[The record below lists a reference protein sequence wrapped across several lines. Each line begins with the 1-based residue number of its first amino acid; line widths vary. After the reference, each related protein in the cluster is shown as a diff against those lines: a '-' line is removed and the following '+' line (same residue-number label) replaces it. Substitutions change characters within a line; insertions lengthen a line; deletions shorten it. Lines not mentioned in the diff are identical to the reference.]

1 MNLFDVVHVR
11 SCSYYTTC
19 QITYMYS
26 LTHLK
31 DLTLKYFLFLLITS
45 WTSITISTR
54 IKKSYDSDSDKDN
67 CMTCV
72 RSSENFKNG
81 REISKTVI

>member
-1 MNLFDVVHVR
+1 
-11 SCSYYTTC
+11 
-19 QITYMYS
+19 MYS

-31 DLTLKYFLFLLITS
+31 DLTLMYFLFLHITS

-54 IKKSYDSDSDKDN
+54 IKKSYDSDSDKDK
-67 CMTCV
+67 CMTSV
-72 RSSENFKNG
+72 GSSDNFKNG